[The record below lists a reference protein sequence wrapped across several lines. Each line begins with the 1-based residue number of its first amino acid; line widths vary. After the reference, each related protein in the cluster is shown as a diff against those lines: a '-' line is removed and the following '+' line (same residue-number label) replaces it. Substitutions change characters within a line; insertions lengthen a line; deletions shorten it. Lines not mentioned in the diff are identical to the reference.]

1 MYCVHSTL
9 HSVLHLLC
17 KVYTVHVSL
26 CYTCY
31 SRCTQ
36 YMSVCVT
43 PVIQS
48 VHSTCQ
54 FVLHLLFKVYTVH
67 VSLCYTCYSKC
78 TQYMSVCVT
87 PVIQSVHSTCQF
99 VLHLLFKVYRLCFVF
114 QNLKLDYDLQSERVS
129 RLEKEL
135 EELSNTRRDDH
146 EVSVLLCV
154 YFRRVFLQVLMVD
167 FDLNI
172 FSTMHHF
179 LCESF
184 TVSHI
189 LVSRPFTHCT
199 F

>member
-54 FVLHLLFKVYTVH
+54 F
-67 VSLCYTCYSKC
+67 
-78 TQYMSVCVT
+78 
-87 PVIQSVHSTCQF
+87 
-99 VLHLLFKVYRLCFVF
+99 LLFKVYRLCFVF

-154 YFRRVFLQVLMVD
+154 YFRGVFLQVLMVD

-184 TVSHI
+184 TVSHLLYPPTKVGDI

-199 F
+199 FSLVCAITQKRFHGFHANLAHTCIWVRRAILF